1 MARPRRL
8 PELDRRLSL
17 VAGELASGR
26 PVEAPLPLLAL
37 AYLNG
42 CGEDIAVKRLAAR
55 CPALGLSFEVHERKT
70 GPAQTRIV
78 VFSTATTKQL

>member
-8 PELDRRLSL
+8 SELDRRLAL

-26 PVEAPLPLLAL
+26 RVEAPLPLLAL

-42 CGEDIAVKRLAAR
+42 CGENIALKRLAAR
-55 CPALGLSFEVHERKT
+55 CPALGISFQVHERMA
-70 GPAQTRIV
+70 G
-78 VFSTATTKQL
+78 SATTKIVIFSTSASA